1 MTACLFLLGRFI
13 KGLPVNNA
21 VLPEELKKTIG
32 LETMPN
38 GISYVLSTKV
48 HRNTNE
54 KQSIC
59 SFFFLLLLQNLDLN
73 GFSLLCAFI
82 SNSISYFKGC
92 CVTISSD
99 FQNYIWLHIDR
110 KGICLKGGCADLCL
124 PKDKPCKSLQNIV
137 NKNTKS

>member
-1 MTACLFLLGRFI
+1 MTECLFLLGRFI
-13 KGLPVNNA
+13 KGLPVNSA
-21 VLPEELKKTIG
+21 VLPEELKTAIG

-59 SFFFLLLLQNLDLN
+59 SFFLLLLQNLDFN
-73 GFSLLCAFI
+73 GFSLFCPFI
-82 SNSISYFKGC
+82 SNFFKGS

-124 PKDKPCKSLQNIV
+124 PKDKPSESLQNIV
-137 NKNTKS
+137 NKNTKSL